1 MRRGI
6 FGSKVSPL
14 RALVIIA
21 LMTSS
26 ALAQNPRLEF
36 EVASVK
42 LVNPPMGPHAV
53 GLRIDHGRATIEGA
67 TLRQIITQAYAV
79 QRVLVMGGPSWYD
92 SDQYTIIAKTESP
105 NATREEAQAML
116 QTLLADRFK
125 LAVHR
130 ETEEIT
136 VYALSVAKNGPTLNA
151 AKADEPVT
159 AGRDGGGVIQLHNQP
174 MIGFVNLLANI
185 LDLPV
190 LDKSG
195 LTGRYNFALD
205 WNQDPTSPSLFTA
218 VREQLGL
225 DLKAQKSPVEILM
238 VDPAERPS
246 EN

>member
-6 FGSKVSPL
+6 FGSKVKTL
-14 RALVIIA
+14 RALGIIA
-21 LMTSS
+21 LMASS
-26 ALAQNPRLEF
+26 ALAQNPAPPREF
-36 EVASVK
+36 EVASVN
-42 LVNPPMGPHAV
+42 LVNPPMGPHA
-53 GLRIDHGRATIEGA
+53 
-67 TLRQIITQAYAV
+67 
-79 QRVLVMGGPSWYD
+79 
-92 SDQYTIIAKTESP
+92 K
-105 NATREEAQAML
+105 
-116 QTLLADRFK
+116 
-125 LAVHR
+125 
-130 ETEEIT
+130 EIT
-136 VYALSVAKNGPTLNA
+136 AYTLSVAKNGPTLNA

-190 LDKSG
+190 RDKTG

-225 DLKAQKSPVEILM
+225 DLKAQKNPVEVLM
-238 VDPAERPS
+238 VDHAARPT